1 MNKEGS
7 YVLGIIGAFVG
18 GMVATVPWILMYV
31 YGQMILSL
39 LAIIIGLCSF
49 YGYKLCKGKMSKKVP
64 IIITVISLLSVSIA
78 TFVIIPLLL
87 LEKEGFTVTMDNLEI
102 LYDSSEFTG
111 ALIKDYVISLIF
123 TFLGISG
130 VIAKIRGEVEDLE
143 A

>member
-1 MNKEGS
+1 
-7 YVLGIIGAFVG
+7 
-18 GMVATVPWILMYV
+18 
-31 YGQMILSL
+31 
-39 LAIIIGLCSF
+39 
-49 YGYKLCKGKMSKKVP
+49 
-64 IIITVISLLSVSIA
+64 
-78 TFVIIPLLL
+78 
-87 LEKEGFTVTMDNLEI
+87 MDNLEI